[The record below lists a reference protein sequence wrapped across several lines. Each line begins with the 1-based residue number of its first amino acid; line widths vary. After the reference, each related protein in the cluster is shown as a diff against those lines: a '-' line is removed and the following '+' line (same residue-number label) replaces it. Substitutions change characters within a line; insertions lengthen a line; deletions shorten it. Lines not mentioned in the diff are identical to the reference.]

1 MYVCVYI
8 SVFKLHI
15 FLKKNFTKHNV
26 SRLMLAIA
34 GKKVGPNWLKLFE
47 ETYGYPGGNIGYTI
61 FYFCCCQKS
70 KTFIF
75 YIFCI

>member
-61 FYFCCCQKS
+61 FIFVVVKNQKL
-70 KTFIF
+70 FIF